1 MIDMQTETV
10 KIKEPVEKMEEI
22 QLSNFQKNCR
32 TIIESMSR
40 SNKSILITD
49 KGKLLVKIVPV
60 SSPSSPGQDSWL
72 GCMNGTGRIVGDIVS
87 PVEDPKILEVLPG

>member
-1 MIDMQTETV
+1 MMEINMQTETV
-10 KIKEPVEKMEEI
+10 KIKEPAGKIEEI

-40 SNKSILITD
+40 SNKSMLITD

-60 SSPSSPGQDSWL
+60 SSPGEDSWL
-72 GCMNGTGRIVGDIVS
+72 GCMNGTGRIVGDIIS
-87 PVEDPKILEVLPG
+87 PVEDPMVWEVLS

>member
-1 MIDMQTETV
+1 MTEINIQTETV

-60 SSPSSPGQDSWL
+60 SSLGQNSWL
-72 GCMNGTGRIVGDIVS
+72 GCMNGTGGIVGDIVS
-87 PVEDPKILEVLPG
+87 PVEDPKIWEG